1 MIQDITPYR
10 FNNRYMPDMRPD
22 GESQIVFFNDGKLLL
37 KIDAAGEEVSFPKL
51 KEISPEKIPELTY
64 LFYID
69 EDVFFLADTL
79 EMAGTDILN
88 IIPKGYSFYELR
100 RIMSMDLEPKRY
112 MFAAFTA
119 YQLADWYVK
128 NIYCGHCGTKV
139 MKDLLERAVVC
150 PKCRNKIYPR
160 INPAVIVG
168 ITNGDRLLLTKYRT
182 GFAHNALVAGFAE
195 IGETIEETVMREVM
209 EETGL
214 MVKNIRYYKSQ
225 PWGIASDLL
234 IGFFCDVDGN
244 DTIHMDKSELKYA
257 EWVKRENIEL
267 QPYDYSLT
275 NEMMRIFKESKENSE
290 TK

>member
-1 MIQDITPYR
+1 MIQDISPYR
-10 FNNRYMPDMRPD
+10 FNNHYMPDMRPD
-22 GESQIVFFNDGKLLL
+22 DESMIVFFNEGKLLL
-37 KIDAAGEEVSFPKL
+37 KIDAAGEKVSFPKL
-51 KEISPEKIPELTY
+51 SELNPEHVPELTY

-69 EDVFFLADTL
+69 EDVFFLADTF
-79 EMAGTDILN
+79 EMTGTDILN

-100 RIMSMDLEPKRY
+100 RIMSMNLEPKRY

-119 YQLADWYVK
+119 YQLAEWYR
-128 NIYCGHCGTKV
+128 NNLYCGHCGTRV

-168 ITNGDRLLLTKYRT
+168 ITNGDKLLLTKYRT

-234 IGFFCDVDGN
+234 IGFFCDLDGD
-244 DTIHMDKSELKYA
+244 DTIHMDASELKYA
-257 EWVKRENIEL
+257 EWVQRENIEL

-275 NEMMRIFKESKENSE
+275 NEMMRMFKEGKSI
-290 TK
+290 